1 MKNKKYCSGI
11 VVLTILLITAGISAF
26 ASDLTVTGTLSNGTY
41 YTDGKITSA
50 NECRVES
57 ESNVFLLAPT
67 GVVLNPGFRVQAG
80 GRLNVIIGGQ
90 NDLPAGLDADND
102 GMPDT
107 WEIQNNLDSTQND
120 ASQDA
125 DNDGASNLVEF
136 KSNTNPND
144 GNSRPKGT
152 YFEYDS
158 DGRLKRIEL
167 VTNEE

>member
-1 MKNKKYCSGI
+1 MKNKKDCFGI
-11 VVLTILLITAGISAF
+11 AVLIILLIATGKPAF
-26 ASDLTVTGTLSNGTY
+26 ASDLTVTGTLSSGTY
-41 YTDGKITSA
+41 YADGKITSA

-57 ESNVFLLAPT
+57 TKNVYFLAST
-67 GVVLNPGFRVQAG
+67 GAVLNPGFRVQTG
-80 GRLNVIIGGQ
+80 GRLNVIIGDH

-102 GMPDT
+102 GMPDA
-107 WEIQNNLDSTQND
+107 WEIQNNLNTTQND

-136 KSNTNPND
+136 NSNTNPND

-158 DGRLKRIEL
+158 DGRIKKITR
-167 VTNEE
+167 VD